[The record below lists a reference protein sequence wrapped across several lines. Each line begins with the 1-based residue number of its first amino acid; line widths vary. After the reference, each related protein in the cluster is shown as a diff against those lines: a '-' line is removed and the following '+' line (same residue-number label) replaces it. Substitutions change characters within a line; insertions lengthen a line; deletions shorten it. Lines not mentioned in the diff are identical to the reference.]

1 MKCLR
6 LAARLLLSGLLGLFA
21 MALGP
26 WVAHAQSYPD
36 RALRAVVPFP
46 PGGGTDIFGRLI
58 AQHLAK
64 ALAQPVVIE
73 NRAGAN
79 GNIGMELVAR
89 SAPDGYTLL
98 MNSSAATVNP
108 ALHRK
113 LRFDALADLIPVA
126 VVCEYYNVI
135 VINPQRNPV
144 NTLAEFVA
152 HIRRNP
158 GKINA
163 AAGGTSLPIDMFR
176 IQNQFDFVTV
186 PYKGASDAILALLQG
201 DADFM
206 IVNTPAIIGHMQAG
220 KLRALAVTAPA
231 RQSDIPEVPTTR
243 EAGMPDYNYGSFFG
257 VYVQA
262 GTPPRLVERL
272 NAAINQ
278 ITRQPEVIEAL
289 ARGGAQAVQMNSV
302 DSIARYRDEI
312 HRLRD
317 LVSKAGIPYLD

>member
-1 MKCLR
+1 MTRFKSTMAIF
-6 LAARLLLSGLLGLFA
+6 LAAACLTAPALS
-21 MALGP
+21 P
-26 WVAHAQSYPD
+26 AQTYPD
-36 RALRAVVPFP
+36 RPMKAVVPFP

-58 AQHLAK
+58 AQHLSK
-64 ALAQPVVIE
+64 SLAQPVVIE

-89 SAPDGYTLL
+89 STPDGYTLL

-113 LRFDALADLIPVA
+113 LRFDAIADLIPVA

-135 VINPQRNPV
+135 VINPEKNRV
-144 NTLAEFVA
+144 KTLAEFVDL
-152 HIRRNP
+152 IRRTP
-158 GKINA
+158 GRINA

-176 IQNQFDFVTV
+176 IQNGFDFVTV

-206 IVNTPAIIGHMQAG
+206 IVNTPAIIGHMKAG

-231 RQSDIPEVPTTR
+231 RQADIPEVPTTA
-243 EAGMPDYNYGSFFG
+243 EAGMPQYNYGSFFG

-262 GTPPRLVERL
+262 GTPAAIVERL
-272 NAAINQ
+272 NAQINQ

-289 ARGGAQAVQMNSV
+289 AKGGAQAVQVSAA
-302 DSIARYRDEI
+302 DAASRYRDEI
-312 HRLRD
+312 ARLKD
-317 LVSKAGIPYLD
+317 LVVKAGIPYLD

>member
-1 MKCLR
+1 MTRFKSTMAIF
-6 LAARLLLSGLLGLFA
+6 LAAACLTAPALS
-21 MALGP
+21 P
-26 WVAHAQSYPD
+26 AQTYPD
-36 RALRAVVPFP
+36 RPMKAVVPFP

-58 AQHLAK
+58 AQHLSK
-64 ALAQPVVIE
+64 SLAQPVVIE

-89 SAPDGYTLL
+89 STPDGYTLL

-113 LRFDALADLIPVA
+113 LRFDAIADLIPVA

-135 VINPQRNPV
+135 VINPEKNRV
-144 NTLAEFVA
+144 KSLAEFA
-152 HIRRNP
+152 DLIRRTP
-158 GKINA
+158 GRINA

-176 IQNQFDFVTV
+176 IQNGFDFVTV

-206 IVNTPAIIGHMQAG
+206 IVNTPAIIGHMKAG

-231 RQSDIPEVPTTR
+231 RQADIPEVPTTA
-243 EAGMPDYNYGSFFG
+243 EAGMPQYNYGSFFG

-262 GTPPRLVERL
+262 GTPAAIVERL
-272 NAAINQ
+272 NAQINQ

-289 ARGGAQAVQMNSV
+289 AKGGAQAVQVSAA
-302 DSIARYRDEI
+302 DAASRYRDEI
-312 HRLRD
+312 ARLKD
-317 LVSKAGIPYLD
+317 LVVKAGIPYLD